1 MKVYGMPVK
10 PLRPTR
16 LDGLGSQGLNTQA
29 SSSTLGPEWLTEA
42 TNVVFDFQGRLGP
55 RKGIKAISEA
65 IAAPVTSI
73 GEYIKADRTSQ
84 YFVSSG
90 AVIYLRN
97 SATVPET
104 LTTQSFAGSPS
115 TKSAANW
122 QWNNFNNEFWGVQA
136 SHKVIN
142 YDGSSWKD
150 MEDLDA
156 YVPPTGYLVSAT
168 GTVTLDSGASGSVDG
183 VTVNSVQVMSGAVSF
198 DTDLATTAT
207 AVASNITAHTSSPNY
222 TATSLGA
229 VVTITAAVTASANT
243 FVVATTL
250 TTIATT
256 NVNMAGEVTL
266 LFDPSCSLGNFG
278 RMWYGGVG
286 VDSGVVFYSDN
297 LIGEKLAGGAS
308 GLIDLHTVWGQ
319 DEVVGLASI
328 MDKLIIF
335 GKNNIAIYK
344 GASDPNTM
352 SLDEL
357 ITGVGL
363 AGRDNIIYMGADLLF
378 LSYEGLQSL
387 SRIVQTD
394 GKAPITDLSIATRN
408 TLAYYLST
416 ADLSTVKS
424 VYHQEDGLVITFVPE
439 NKLAYVFDFSSS
451 TQLSI
456 PRITV
461 WNFATSPLCG
471 LSTLSGDLLM
481 GLPTCISKY
490 DGYYDTDIT
499 NTTSTNGTQSACLA
513 VGGTWLNSK
522 CWSTTNRIYNYT
534 WGTAWLD
541 LGEPAVTK
549 ILKEAFFSYTGG
561 RGSATTLSIFID
573 HKSTNPLIKNF
584 NLAPAEDYATY
595 GDPASQY
602 NVSKFTS
609 KVGPVEYK
617 IPLGRT
623 GKVIRMK
630 MVTEVTGDYSSLVS
644 MTLLTKQGKIR

>member
-55 RKGIKAISEA
+55 RKGIKAISEE

-73 GEYIKADRTSQ
+73 GEYIKADRTTA
-84 YFVSSG
+84 YYVGSG
-90 AVIYLRN
+90 SAIYLRDT
-97 SATVPET
+97 STVPET
-104 LTTQSFAGSPS
+104 LTAQSFASSPQTIS
-115 TKSAANW
+115 NSNW
-122 QWNNFNNEFWGVQA
+122 QWINFNSEFWGIQTGH
-136 SHKVIN
+136 SPIN
-142 YDGSSWKD
+142 
-150 MEDLDA
+150 L
-156 YVPPTGYLVSAT
+156 T
-168 GTVTLDSGASGSVDG
+168 GTTWTDVIDLGTYHAPAG
-183 VTVNSVQVMSGAVSF
+183 VT
-198 DTDLATTAT
+198 T
-207 AVASNITAHTSSPNY
+207 
-222 TATSLGA
+222 
-229 VVTITAAVTASANT
+229 
-243 FVVATTL
+243 
-250 TTIATT
+250 
-256 NVNMAGEVTL
+256 
-266 LFDPSCSLGNFG
+266 FDPNCALGDFG
-278 RMWYGGVG
+278 RMWYGGVTEDLG
-286 VDSGVVFYSDN
+286 TLYYSDN
-297 LIGEKLAGGAS
+297 LIGEKLNAGAAGV
-308 GLIDLHTVWGQ
+308 IDLHTVWGQ
-319 DEVVGLASI
+319 DEIVGLASL
-328 MDKLIIF
+328 MDKIIIF
-335 GKNNIAIYK
+335 GKNNIVIYN

-357 ITGVGL
+357 IKGVGL